1 MKEFYT
7 VTEAAERLGVSRQA
21 IYGWIHMGWID
32 YSEPGKLSASDL
44 EVQRQRMVH
53 DAWDGYMK
61 AASVEPLSYEVKYPG
76 GGEKFLL
83 DLAALSEA
91 RERQMN
97 EATVENSGSGL
108 WS

>member
-44 EVQRQRMVH
+44 EDQRHRMVK
-53 DAWDGYMK
+53 DAWLSYTK
-61 AASVEPLSYEVKYPG
+61 AADVQPLVVIG
-76 GGEKFLL
+76 
-83 DLAALSEA
+83 
-91 RERQMN
+91 
-97 EATVENSGSGL
+97 
-108 WS
+108 W